1 MYYYL
6 ILGDSDFLGKF
17 YIIGMVIYN
26 LAESI
31 GSNMMRVFRISA
43 PMCSGMAAGAVSL
56 KKPKKIA
63 T

>member
-1 MYYYL
+1 MNVYYYL
-6 ILGDSDFLGKF
+6 ILGNFLGKF

-43 PMCSGMAAGAVSL
+43 PMCTRMAAGAVSL
-56 KKPKKIA
+56 KKPNKIA